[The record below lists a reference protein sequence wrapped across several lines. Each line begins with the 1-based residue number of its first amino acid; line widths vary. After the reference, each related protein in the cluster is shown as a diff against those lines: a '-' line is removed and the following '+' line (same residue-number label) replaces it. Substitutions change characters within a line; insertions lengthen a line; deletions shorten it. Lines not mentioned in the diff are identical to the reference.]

1 MGEIRHLP
9 LSMQELMEQRLAP
22 EMLSPGLFKVTFSNH
37 KKQGRQG
44 FKIHTCEGVLFTSGH
59 VYLDTEFIPTSDF
72 VSIGEMV
79 EHFEQYG
86 HCILQ
91 QEESVE

>member
-9 LSMQELMEQRLAP
+9 MSLQELIEHRIAP
-22 EMLSPGLFKVTFSNH
+22 DMLSPGLFTVTFSNH

-44 FKIHTCEGVLFTSGH
+44 FKTHSCECVLFSSGH
-59 VYLDTEFIPTSDF
+59 VCLDTEFIPANDF
-72 VSIGEMV
+72 LSVGEMV

-86 HCILQ
+86 DCILQ
-91 QEESVE
+91 QEEQE